1 MTTCFELV
9 KQNVE
14 DLTEKEL
21 DEILD
26 QLKQRQYRLVQE
38 GYTTDVAASMA
49 GLQLADTLRAAAAIE
64 KRNAAINLRIRTEA
78 IDYLQTTWADDPT
91 EGVLALLYGSP
102 KSRFGSR
109 ASVNAAQDANFRR
122 YISGAQNELE
132 QAGLFDV
139 LRRGELD
146 RDVARAMWSVEDEAA
161 LARLPAQAVETA
173 KILRKW
179 QEVSRIEANRH
190 GAWVGHEPNYIVRQ
204 SHHPDRI
211 ADAGETAW
219 RADILPRLD
228 LARMFPEGPPKD
240 MDAWLRE
247 TYHNI
252 TTGVRP
258 SPDFSARMA
267 AFKGPGSLAKKM
279 SQERVIHFKS
289 ADDWVD
295 YNARFG
301 FSNLREAYVQGLHR
315 AAESTGLMQ
324 VLGTNPESNLNAI
337 VQATRERLSRADPE
351 ALKVFDKAARPTTM
365 KQSRIERAYAE
376 VSGATRQAVSQ
387 RLAAVGAGIRV
398 WNTVTG
404 LGGAVVSAVTDI
416 PVRAS
421 ALRFQGQSFLGA
433 LGEGLVAPIRRLVA
447 GVGDAERQATLAG
460 AGYFNEI
467 ALGNLAARFS
477 PDDSIP
483 GRLNRATNTFFK
495 WNLLAGWTDEM
506 RRASLESMARF
517 FGEVG
522 DDYVAL
528 SDRTRQTLDRF
539 RINETEW
546 GVMRRAVSELDNGE
560 RFLTPEN
567 IRRLEPAAFA
577 SVASARTR
585 AVKAD
590 FANRQTTRGL
600 ESALERVLEDARE
613 ATASKLQQL
622 YADELNAAVIS
633 PDARTLST
641 IRQGQQAGTPIG
653 EALRLFW
660 QFKSFG
666 LAIFQRGLM
675 REFHGYDKGRG
686 GRFGMSNVR
695 GLSVLMT
702 SSLAFGYMAMS
713 LKDMIRGKKPRP
725 LDNPKTWAAAM
736 AQGGGAGIYGDF
748 LFGEASRMG
757 GGFLSTL
764 GGPTVGKADEMF
776 RLWNSVK
783 AGDDIGA
790 QALRTAISNTP
801 YNNLFYTRMAADYLF
816 LYEVQEA
823 MNPGYLRR
831 MERRV
836 EQQTG
841 QEWWLRPSEV
851 AQ

>member
-1 MTTCFELV
+1 MSTCFELV

-21 DEILD
+21 DEILE
-26 QLKQRQYRLVQE
+26 QLKQRQYKLVQQ

-49 GLQLADTLRAAAAIE
+49 GLQLSDTLRAAAAIE

-78 IDYLQTTWADDPT
+78 LDYLKTTWADDPT

-122 YISGAQNELE
+122 YISGVQHELE

-161 LARLPAQAVETA
+161 LAKLPKPAQDIA
-173 KILRKW
+173 KIMRKW
-179 QEVSRIEANRH
+179 QEVSRIEANRA
-190 GAWVGHEPNYIVRQ
+190 GAWVGKEPNYIVRQ

-211 ADAGETAW
+211 ASEGEAAW
-219 RADILPRLD
+219 KADILPRLD

-247 TYHNI
+247 TFHNI

-258 SPDFSARMA
+258 GPDFSERMA
-267 AFKGPGSLAKKM
+267 AFKGPGSLAKKA
-279 SQERVIHFKS
+279 SAERVIHFKS
-289 ADDWVD
+289 ADDWFD

-324 VLGTNPESNLNAI
+324 VLGTNPEYTLNAI

-351 ALKVFDKAARPTTM
+351 ALKTFDRQTRGGT
-365 KQSRIERAYAE
+365 RIDNAYRE
-376 VSGATRQAVSQ
+376 VSGATRRVASQ
-387 RLAAVGAGIRV
+387 RLATIGAGVRV
-398 WNTVTG
+398 WNTLTG

-416 PVRAS
+416 PTRAS

-433 LGEGLVAPIRRLVA
+433 LADGVVAPIRRLVS
-447 GVGDAERQATLAG
+447 GVGDAERRATLAG

-506 RRASLESMARF
+506 RRSSLEAMARF

-522 DDYVAL
+522 DDYVSL
-528 SDRTRQTLDRF
+528 SQRTRDTLDRF
-539 RINETEW
+539 RITETEW
-546 GVMRRAVSELDNGE
+546 KTMRKAVQEHDGGE
-560 RFLTPEN
+560 KFLTPEG
-567 IRRLEPAAFA
+567 IRRLDPEAFA

-590 FANRQTTRGL
+590 FAKRQTTRGL
-600 ESALERVLEDARE
+600 EPALQRVLEDARE
-613 ATASKLQQL
+613 ATANKLQQL

-633 PDARTLST
+633 PDARTLAT
-641 IRQGQQAGTPIG
+641 MRQGQQAGTPMG

-666 LAIFQRGLM
+666 IAMLQRGFM
-675 REFHGYDKGRG
+675 REFYGYDKGRG
-686 GRFGMSNVR
+686 GRFGMSNAR
-695 GLSVLMT
+695 GLALMMA
-702 SSLAFGYMAMS
+702 SSMAFGYLAMTM
-713 LKDMIRGKKPRP
+713 KDLLRGKKPKP
-725 LDNPKTWAAAM
+725 LDNHKTWMAAAT
-736 AQGGGAGIYGDF
+736 QGGGMGIYGDF

-757 GGFLSTL
+757 GGFLATL

-776 RLWNSVK
+776 RLWNGIK
-783 AGDDIGA
+783 AGDDVAA
-790 QALRTAISNTP
+790 QAFRTAINNTP

-816 LYEVQEA
+816 LYEMQEA

-836 EQQTG
+836 EQQNG

-851 AQ
+851 AR